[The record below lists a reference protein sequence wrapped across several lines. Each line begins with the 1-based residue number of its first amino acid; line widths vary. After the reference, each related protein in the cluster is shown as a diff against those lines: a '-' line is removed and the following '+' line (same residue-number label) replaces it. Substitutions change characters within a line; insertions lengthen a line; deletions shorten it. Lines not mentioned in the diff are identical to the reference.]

1 MKKVYSLLGLL
12 LFFFSNA
19 AYAQLGWEYEEKNVE
34 EIIGGEEHVYL
45 IRQGYG
51 PASQNKFLSGI
62 GYESLAEA
70 EGSCGFKFIQD
81 GEVTSP
87 GTGEVFPVYVL
98 KNVETGLYVAQNGEL
113 STASMKDAFHF
124 TARKAK
130 EYPTEG
136 DVVADDWDIYSNGVD
151 ARSNPAADE
160 GLWVFCSYNSKS
172 YMTHLSN
179 PGFNGYT
186 DVNNWIVYEAHEREL
201 TAYEKLNQ
209 VYNRYFKEPVEPAF
223 YPYGDNPGNISKDLF
238 DRMKAV
244 YDESSEVIGNP
255 DLADA
260 DYDRVRENILAI
272 YEEYEASII
281 PFAPGYYLLRNE
293 RAAGLYYDNGMPT
306 IDYDVEDPTEWN
318 LENARYIWQVTAPED
333 AEEDAYAQYGDGE
346 YHIQNFLT
354 GNYLSQDNSDFNVR
368 TGPNE
373 TRITS
378 EYYGK
383 GYFLLY
389 DRVNMLNQGNGSM
402 LTHWS
407 ERDQNGCH
415 FYWIKVPEDVIAELY
430 DEVMQNQRNTK
441 ARQLVNS
448 IEASMQS
455 IATESGFTEDGTY
468 GANAVGLASELLAAN
483 ASDPTEGAHP
493 EYMFDGDLNTFY
505 HTSWHAELAPEGHH
519 WIMLDLGEEVSDV
532 VVKFS
537 KRANNNNGNPASF
550 TIYTNEEGLP
560 DVPAEGWNVELAK
573 ADTVIYE
580 YASTYGTT
588 LVDSTTY
595 IGKFTF
601 NMPARYIRFEV
612 TETPYNQMNNKVS
625 GPMWHVSELRFYNAE
640 DCGPNPVLDLIPAA
654 IKDELNRALGVVKS
668 ELEAGNVS
676 EASYD
681 ALVAAEE
688 AFWEAYPDQD
698 IIPAALDAAQEL
710 IDAAD
715 ETQEEMGYFKPGAKD
730 GLQTEV
736 DAIRLEIEDKTLSL
750 EQIKTYQER
759 LNTALDAFYAML
771 IVPEPGQIYRIV
783 NNGQPGE
790 ETQQTGS
797 FVGSANADVNGAP
810 IWGYKEDADIT
821 TRWNTLWLLER
832 NDEGRVSFKNLA
844 NGLYLGNF
852 YEGLTEEEQ
861 NEIPAAS
868 ELDFSETP
876 QYFRLL
882 PGAYP
887 GSLLIEMREG
897 WSINTTPSSGT
908 LGKMV
913 AWADRKDPNNQ
924 FTFQVVTD
932 DDFSESYMIDCT
944 DNAPQVIT
952 LPISLFGVYSLNGTA
967 YKVLGRNGDMLQL
980 DVYGDDEEIPAGT
993 PFVVVTEEEE
1003 TMVEAVPVVASLE
1016 ELMQTE
1022 YVYEVKEQ
1030 NGLVSAPRYCEPGE
1044 GFGLFTREGIEIST
1058 SDDGV
1063 TAGTGYLNNSVPET
1077 SEEGSYS
1084 LIINGDITGIGTSI
1098 SDAVIVKNGRVDVYT
1113 LAGVKV
1119 RSNVKVTD
1127 AVKNLPKGIYLV
1139 GSKKV
1144 LVP

>member
-51 PASQNKFLSGI
+51 PASENKFLAGI
-62 GYESLAEA
+62 GSESVSNVQ
-70 EGSCGFKFIQD
+70 GHCGFYFIQD
-81 GEVTSP
+81 GEVESP

-98 KNVETGLYVAQNGEL
+98 KNVETGLYLVNSGEL
-113 STASMKDAFHF
+113 YTASKKDAFHF

-136 DVVADDWDIYSNGVD
+136 DVVSDDWDIYSNGVD

-160 GLWVFCSYNSKS
+160 GMWVFCKYDSKV
-172 YMTHLSN
+172 YMTHLGN
-179 PGFNGYT
+179 PAFYSYT
-186 DVNNWIVYEAHEREL
+186 DVNNWMVFEAHEREL
-201 TAYEKLNQ
+201 TAYEKLNTI
-209 VYNRYFKEPVEPAF
+209 YERYFKDPVEPEI
-223 YPYGDNPGNISKDLF
+223 YPYGENPGNISKELF

-244 YDESSEVIGNP
+244 YDESSEMVGNP
-255 DLADA
+255 DLEDA
-260 DYDRVRENILAI
+260 EYDRVREEILAVFN
-272 YEEYEASII
+272 EYETSVV
-281 PFAPGYYLLRNE
+281 PFSPGYYLLRNE
-293 RAAGLYYDNGMPT
+293 RKAGLYYDNGMPT
-306 IDYDVEDPTEWN
+306 IEFDVENPTEWN
-318 LENARYIWQVTAPED
+318 IENARYIWQVTAASED
-333 AEEDAYAQYGDGE
+333 AEEYNKYGDGK
-346 YHIQNFLT
+346 YHVQNFLT
-354 GNYLSQDNSDFNVR
+354 GNYMSQDDNSDFRVV

-373 TRITS
+373 STITS

-389 DRVNMLNQGNGSM
+389 DKTNMLNQGNDDM

-415 FYWIKVPEDVIAELY
+415 FRWVKVPEDVIAELY

-441 ARQLVNS
+441 AKQLVNS
-448 IEASMQS
+448 IEASMKS
-455 IATESGFTEDGTY
+455 IQTKNGFTEDGSY
-468 GANAVGLASELLAAN
+468 GANAVGLTSELLAAN

-505 HTSWHAELAPEGHH
+505 HTSWHAELAPEGYH

-532 VVKFS
+532 VIKFS
-537 KRANNNNGNPASF
+537 KRANNNNGNPAKF
-550 TIYTNEEGLP
+550 TIYTNEEGDP
-560 DVPAEGWNVELAK
+560 DVPAEGWNIELAK
-573 ADTVIYE
+573 ADTVIYG
-580 YASTYGTT
+580 YASKYGST

-612 TETPYNQMNNKVS
+612 TETPYHQMNNKVS
-625 GPMWHVSELRFYNAE
+625 GPMWHVSELRFYKAE

-654 IKDELNRALGVVKS
+654 IKDELNRALEVVKS

-698 IIPAALDAAQEL
+698 IIPAALDAAQKL

-715 ETQEEMGYFKPGAKD
+715 ETQEELGYFKPGAKD
-730 GLQTEV
+730 ALQKEV
-736 DAIRLEIEDKTLSL
+736 DAIRLEIEDKTLTL
-750 EQIKTYQER
+750 EQISTYQDR

-771 IVPEPGQIYRIV
+771 IVPEAGQVYRIV
-783 NNGQPGE
+783 NNGQPEE

-797 FVGSANADVNGAP
+797 FVASANADIAGAP
-810 IWGYKEDADIT
+810 VWGYKEDADIT
-821 TRWNTLWLLER
+821 TRWNTLWLMER
-832 NDEGRVSFKNLA
+832 NDEGRVAFKNLA

-861 NEIPAAS
+861 DEVAAAT
-868 ELDFSETP
+868 ELDYSETP

-887 GSLLIEMREG
+887 GSFLVEMREG
-897 WSINTTPSSGT
+897 WSINTAPS
-908 LGKMV
+908 GKMV
-913 AWADRKDPNNQ
+913 AWLDREDPNNQ

-944 DNAPQVIT
+944 ENAPQVIT
-952 LPISLFGVYSLNGTA
+952 LPIALTGVYSLGGSA

-993 PFVVVTEEEE
+993 PFVIVTEEDE
-1003 TMVEAVPVVASLE
+1003 TMVEAVPVAASLE
-1016 ELMQTE
+1016 ELQQSE
-1022 YVYEVKEQ
+1022 YVYEIKEQ
-1030 NGLVSAPRYCEPGE
+1030 NGLVSAPRYREPGE
-1044 GFGLFTREGIEIST
+1044 GFGLFTSNGIEIST
-1058 SDDGV
+1058 KDDGV
-1063 TAGTGYLNNSVPET
+1063 AAGTGYLNNSIPET

-1084 LIINGDITGIGTSI
+1084 LVINGDITGIGTSI
-1098 SDAVIVKNGRVDVYT
+1098 SDGVIVKNGRVDVYT